1 MPYFIFNAIKIINYN
16 KLNQK
21 AGANADPG
29 AYQPTPTSYDYDA
42 PISESGDLTDKYYAI
57 KEVLKKYVS
66 IPQIDVNS
74 TSPKGDYGEVKMFK
88 MPIHPDVIRST
99 SNSRVQTNFPLTFE
113 AFGQDS
119 GLVLY
124 ETTVKFLTPDPTKL
138 EILGIHDRGYIF
150 INGIR
155 QGILS
160 RMNSITSMSLS
171 IDPGETLQILVE
183 NQGRVCFGKD
193 INDFKGIVG
202 NVTLNGHILED
213 WTMTGYPFS
222 DPDSLQYIW
231 SDLTA
236 KKHFGKNW
244 DSKSFQSKL
253 R

>member
-1 MPYFIFNAIKIINYN
+1 MEIIKFK
-16 KLNQK
+16 KLYQK

-138 EILGIHDRGYIF
+138 EILGIHDRGYIY

-183 NQGRVCFGKD
+183 NQGRICFGKD

-231 SDLTA
+231 SDLSV
-236 KKHFGKNW
+236 KKLFGNN
-244 DSKSFQSKL
+244 FESKL
-253 R
+253 RIFILLHSL